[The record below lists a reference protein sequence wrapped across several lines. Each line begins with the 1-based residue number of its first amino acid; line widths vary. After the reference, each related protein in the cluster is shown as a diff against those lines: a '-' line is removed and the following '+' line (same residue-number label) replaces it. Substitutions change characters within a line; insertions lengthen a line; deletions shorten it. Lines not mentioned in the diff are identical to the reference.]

1 MTKTNKKGKTKLI
14 VFILVI
20 TLFSAKVMETTL
32 LSEPYL
38 QLTVEP
44 SSIDFGSVD
53 IASTSEQTMAI
64 TNSGNVTLI
73 IGQITGPPEPFAIV
87 IDSCSSNVLLATNS
101 FCTITLRFTPQAFV
115 VYSTS
120 LHVPY
125 RESTTQQQYSLTVSL
140 IGNGGDIGNGTRS
153 SCLITTA
160 ARGSYLEPHV
170 NVLRD
175 FRDRYL
181 LTNPSGIAFVQ
192 FYNRHSPAV
201 AECMKQNSVLR
212 TITRWLLT
220 PLVYVIEFLYCED
233 GLKQ

>member
-1 MTKTNKKGKTKLI
+1 MINKKGKAKLI
-14 VFILVI
+14 VFIIVI
-20 TLFSAKVMETTL
+20 TLFSIEVMKTTL

-64 TNSGNVTLI
+64 TNSGNVTLV
-73 IGQITGPPEPFAIV
+73 IGQIIGPPEPFAIV
-87 IDSCSSNVLLATNS
+87 IDSCSSSVLSTNS

-115 VYSTS
+115 IYSTS

-160 ARGSYLEPHV
+160 ARGSYLEPHI

-181 LTNPSGIAFVQ
+181 LTNPFGIAFVQ

-201 AECMKQNSVLR
+201 AECINQNGLLR
-212 TITRWLLT
+212 AITRWLLT
-220 PLVYVIEFLYCED
+220 PVVYVIEFLD
-233 GLKQ
+233 

>member
-1 MTKTNKKGKTKLI
+1 MINKKGKAKLI
-14 VFILVI
+14 VFIIVI
-20 TLFSAKVMETTL
+20 TFFSIEVMETAL

-64 TNSGNVTLI
+64 TNSGNITLV
-73 IGQITGPPEPFAIV
+73 IGQIIGPPEPFAIV
-87 IDSCSSNVLLATNS
+87 IDSCSSSVLSTNS

-120 LHVPY
+120 LQIPY
-125 RESTTQQQYSLTVSL
+125 REPTTQQQYSLTVSL

-181 LTNPSGIAFVQ
+181 LTNPFGIAFVQ

-201 AECMKQNSVLR
+201 AECINQNGLLR
-212 TITRWLLT
+212 AITRWLLT
-220 PLVYVIEFLYCED
+220 PVVYVIEFLD
-233 GLKQ
+233 

>member
-1 MTKTNKKGKTKLI
+1 
-14 VFILVI
+14 
-20 TLFSAKVMETTL
+20 METTL

-64 TNSGNVTLI
+64 TNSGNATLI
-73 IGQITGPPEPFAIV
+73 IGQIIGPPEPFAIV
-87 IDSCSSNVLLATNS
+87 IDSCSSSVLDTNS

-115 VYSTS
+115 IYSTS

-160 ARGSYLEPHV
+160 ARGSYLEPHI

-181 LTNPSGIAFVQ
+181 LTKPFGTAFVQ

-201 AECMKQNSVLR
+201 AECINQNGLLR
-212 TITRWLLT
+212 AITRWLLT
-220 PLVYVIEFLYCED
+220 PVVYGIEFLD
-233 GLKQ
+233 